1 MIFFHSSARMLFFRS
16 FKSVIMII
24 RNFRIRRETAS
35 NAMNRVG
42 NSERSRPFSPFS
54 YLRSVLIGPFLWI
67 CFVISLAAKMFIYAI
82 ECLTCLIED
91 LKNIVS
97 ELTTRPKDLGT

>member
-1 MIFFHSSARMLFFRS
+1 
-16 FKSVIMII
+16 
-24 RNFRIRRETAS
+24 
-35 NAMNRVG
+35 
-42 NSERSRPFSPFS
+42 
-54 YLRSVLIGPFLWI
+54 
-67 CFVISLAAKMFIYAI
+67 MFIYAI